1 MVRSAGPWIKS
12 MSLTNRRYLLVL
24 GLTVVLTVLASPGT
38 SAWSQQGLPPLPPQG
53 HLKSNNVQ
61 EIPVASPSA
70 PTPESPSAV
79 LPSPHAPQ
87 RVVPPAGGIGR
98 PPPVQAQSGCDLWRG
113 TFSGN
118 DPSVLV
124 EARLCTDRQG
134 RVTGV
139 VQWSSLV
146 SGFNEREVVG
156 IRDAAGD
163 FELHDLSFR
172 QDHPKFLWKFCLID
186 RYTLNSDGPDH
197 LVGSYESQACSD
209 NAQVDLSRVSAAT
222 VPQE

>member
-1 MVRSAGPWIKS
+1 MPLNGRFRQPVESGDRYRS
-12 MSLTNRRYLLVL
+12 
-24 GLTVVLTVLASPGT
+24 
-38 SAWSQQGLPPLPPQG
+38 
-53 HLKSNNVQ
+53 
-61 EIPVASPSA
+61 
-70 PTPESPSAV
+70 
-79 LPSPHAPQ
+79 
-87 RVVPPAGGIGR
+87 R
-98 PPPVQAQSGCDLWRG
+98 PKMAATCGAG

-124 EARLCTDRQG
+124 EARLCTDRHG

-156 IRDAAGD
+156 IRDATGD

-172 QDHPKFLWKFCLID
+172 QYYPKFLWKFCLID
-186 RYTLNSDGPDH
+186 RYTLNSDRSDH

-209 NAQVDLSRVSAAT
+209 NAQIDLSRVSAAM